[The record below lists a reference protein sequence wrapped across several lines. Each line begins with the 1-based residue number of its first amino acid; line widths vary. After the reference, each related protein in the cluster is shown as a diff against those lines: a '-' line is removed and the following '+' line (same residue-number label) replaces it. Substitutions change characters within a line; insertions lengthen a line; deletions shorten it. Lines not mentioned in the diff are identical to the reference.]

1 MEYGAIDL
9 HTRDSEIRI
18 ITETGAEVLSRRVP
32 TRTEALGRIF
42 VGRAPMRVLLETGTE
57 SEWVAQQLE
66 AWGHAVVV
74 ADPNFAPMYGERHR
88 RVKTDRRDVTA
99 LAEANRRGWYRAV
112 HRVSASQRAV
122 RQALQVRRVLI
133 QQRTQT
139 ISVLRTLIR
148 QTGVRVPTGAAE
160 TMVARVQS
168 LTLPVDLQ
176 ATVAPLLT
184 VLNGL
189 APLIAAADAATVT
202 QAQADPV
209 TRRLQ
214 TIPGIGPVTAV
225 TYRATVDDVSRFP
238 DAAAVTSYL
247 GLIPREKSSGAH
259 QARGGITKAGPR
271 ELRSLLV
278 QAAWSVWRTRG
289 PAAHALRAWAHRLA
303 ARRGKRIA
311 VVALARRLARIA
323 YAVWRDARPFTART
337 TEATM
342 AA

>member
-18 ITETGAEVLSRRVP
+18 ITETGAEVVSRRVP
-32 TRTEALGRIF
+32 TRAEALGRIF
-42 VGRAPMRVLLETGTE
+42 AERAPLRVLLETGTE

-66 AWGHAVVV
+66 AWGHEVVV
-74 ADPNFAPMYGERHR
+74 ADPNYAPMYGERHR
-88 RVKTDRRDVTA
+88 RVKTDRRDVAA

-112 HRVSASQRAV
+112 HRVTATQRAV
-122 RQALQVRRVLI
+122 RRDLQVRRVLI

-139 ISVLRTLIR
+139 ISILRTLIR
-148 QTGVRVPTGAAE
+148 QTGLRVPTGGAE
-160 TMVARVQS
+160 SMVARVQS
-168 LTLPVDLQ
+168 LTLPAPLQ
-176 ATVAPLLT
+176 STIAPLLA
-184 VLNGL
+184 VLDAL

-209 TRRLQ
+209 TRHLQ
-214 TIPGIGPVTAV
+214 TIPGIGPVTAL
-225 TYRATVDDVSRFP
+225 TYRATLDTVTRFP

-247 GLIPREKSSGAH
+247 GLTPREKSSGTR
-259 QARGGITKAGPR
+259 QMRGGITKAGPG

-278 QAAWSVWRTRG
+278 QAAWSLWRTRSH
-289 PAAHALRAWAHRLA
+289 AAHALRTWAQRLA

-311 VVALARRLARIA
+311 AVALARRLARIA
-323 YAVWRDARPFTART
+323 FAVWRDARPFDLRT